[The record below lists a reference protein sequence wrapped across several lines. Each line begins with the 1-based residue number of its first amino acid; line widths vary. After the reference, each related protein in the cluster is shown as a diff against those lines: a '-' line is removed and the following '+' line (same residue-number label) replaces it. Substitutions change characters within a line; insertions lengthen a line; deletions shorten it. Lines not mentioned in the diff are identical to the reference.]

1 MFDKMK
7 QLFDLQNTMKTVKR
21 ELEVSSVEA
30 QARNGQVRI
39 VISGDQKVK
48 SLEIADSLFG
58 AQNKTSLQ
66 ADLVSCF
73 NDAIRK
79 SQVLAAD
86 KMKQATGINLPGL

>member
-7 QLFDLQNTMKTVKR
+7 QLFDLQNTMKIVKK

-39 VISGDQKVK
+39 VISGDQRVK
-48 SLEIADSLFG
+48 SLEIADSLLG
-58 AQNKTSLQ
+58 AQNKIPLQ

-73 NDAIRK
+73 NEAIRK
-79 SQVLAAD
+79 SQSLAAD
-86 KMKQATGINLPGL
+86 KMKEVTGINLPGL